1 MSSSVNVRCHDNV
14 SPTFKIRVPIR
25 VNPWLQS
32 PDPAV
37 DLVHCVIEDLIRWLT
52 EFFRRLER
60 VVAAF
65 NRIDLWRRA
74 KILDV
79 WFDFVRT
86 AERVASALHKEHRL
100 FDVFEMFDAKFA
112 GLPGWMKRIT
122 EKHET
127 RNVLG
132 NRLPLFA
139 CHHLRCNAT
148 TH

>member
-1 MSSSVNVRCHDNV
+1 MSPPIFVGNVAVKRPWAINRPCSSGTRWCSPPSPETVVNRRMSSSVNVRCHDNV

-86 AERVASALHKEHRL
+86 AKRVASALHKEHRL
-100 FDVFEMFDAKFA
+100 
-112 GLPGWMKRIT
+112 
-122 EKHET
+122 
-127 RNVLG
+127 
-132 NRLPLFA
+132 
-139 CHHLRCNAT
+139 
-148 TH
+148 